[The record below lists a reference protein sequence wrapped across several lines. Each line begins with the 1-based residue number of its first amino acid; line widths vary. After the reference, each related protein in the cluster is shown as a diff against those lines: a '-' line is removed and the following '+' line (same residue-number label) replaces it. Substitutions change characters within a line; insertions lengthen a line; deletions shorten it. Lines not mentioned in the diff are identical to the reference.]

1 MTALIKAYMALTA
14 ALPALVLRPVLRS
27 HAAQG
32 ADPAR
37 IGERQGQ
44 PGLARPT
51 GRIAWVHAASMGEVL
66 AVGDLLADLRKA
78 RPDLHLLVTTTT
90 ATGGFAVTRA
100 VPGALHQFLPADIPK
115 AVAGF
120 LDHWRPDAAIIV
132 ESDIWPR
139 LVTVSS
145 ARSIPLALVN
155 ARPSRTRLRLPR
167 SMGAL
172 LSRFSL
178 VTTQDVKVTQEIL
191 SLGVSEESVVTA
203 GDLKADA
210 AVLPDDAA
218 KRTALTR
225 MIGDRSLWSA
235 VSTHPADEG
244 AVLAAHA
251 ALRQR
256 RPDALLLLVP
266 RHPARGEAIISACA
280 AQGLSSARR
289 SLGESVTT
297 DTAVYLCDTVGE
309 TGVFFRLARIVFL
322 GGSFGKEGG
331 HNPFEPLSLGAAVLH
346 GPRVRHFSASYARFD
361 AAGAS
366 KVVADATALESAVD
380 AWLRDPAHLDRAV
393 AAGRCSLTEMPGAR
407 EITLTSL
414 LALLD
419 RHA

>member
-1 MTALIKAYMALTA
+1 
-14 ALPALVLRPVLRS
+14 
-27 HAAQG
+27 
-32 ADPAR
+32 
-37 IGERQGQ
+37 
-44 PGLARPT
+44 
-51 GRIAWVHAASMGEVL
+51 MGEVL

-191 SLGVSEESVVTA
+191 SLGVSEESVVT
-203 GDLKADA
+203 
-210 AVLPDDAA
+210 A